1 MVVIQYITALVVLD
15 QKGKSRQTSN
25 APFTPNKH
33 VKLNLV
39 LRNMKTEQENWN
51 TGFKWLLTD
60 LVMCK
65 KFSIDNMVRTPAVI
79 ILLERFEN
87 YGLPQCCLTA
97 WPPSYT
103 KVRMSQMREELSKL
117 KRFFSPR
124 VNKRQ
129 ALRLLSRTSKMHIW
143 SKKPGFHTIF
153 SISLITRVGLKY
165 VQDGMEWL
173 LWKHLPVLNH
183 CYLYR

>member
-1 MVVIQYITALVVLD
+1 MVVIQYITGLVVLD

-103 KVRMSQMREELSKL
+103 KVRMSHWEKKQTKKISATEPTKG
-117 KRFFSPR
+117 KRR
-124 VNKRQ
+124 DCVIGNENVEN
-129 ALRLLSRTSKMHIW
+129 AYLLQKAW
-143 SKKPGFHTIF
+143 TIF
-153 SISLITRVGLKY
+153 SISLIARVGLKY
-165 VQDGMEWL
+165 VQDGREWL
-173 LWKHLPVLNH
+173 LWKH
-183 CYLYR
+183 

>member
-103 KVRMSQMREELSKL
+103 KVRCHIERKSKL
-117 KRFFSPR
+117 KRFQPPSQQKA
-124 VNKRQ
+124 NAAT
-129 ALRLLSRTSKMHIW
+129 ALSETRTSKMHIC
-143 SKKPGFHTIF
+143 SKKPGQ
-153 SISLITRVGLKY
+153 SSPSPWSP
-165 VQDGMEWL
+165 ESA
-173 LWKHLPVLNH
+173 
-183 CYLYR
+183 